1 MSMKKVLSIIL
12 ITALSFCALSGC
24 KQEEEISGNVDPI
37 ESYDN
42 ESIFVPESVSSEE
55 KHADIGNI
63 VVKDKKYTYE
73 GNDLVVLNI
82 ENKTEANYL
91 ISVTGTCLDTNGN
104 VLYTETQEFDQFASG
119 HKHFFIFQPKMQFDK
134 FEYDFAV
141 EETDAK
147 MYINDFEFVF
157 GGLIE
162 AKFPVDELVEQN
174 EDYTYYPIIL
184 ANCGYRNNS
193 KDGTQLH
200 VACTWI
206 IYNDRDEVIATHTTG
221 GKLISPDGE
230 PNYQTPEI
238 YYTTEDELIWPEN
251 LKGEIY
257 AIGAITSLVK
267 YGD

>member
-1 MSMKKVLSIIL
+1 MKKVWILILIAALSIC
-12 ITALSFCALSGC
+12 SFVGC

-42 ESIFVPESVSSEE
+42 ESVYVPELSTDGDSSQSPS
-55 KHADIGNI
+55 GNF

-82 ENKTEANYL
+82 ENKTEVNYV
-91 ISVTGTCLDTNGN
+91 ISVTGTCLDADGN

-119 HKHFFIFQPKMQFDK
+119 HKHFFIFQPKMKFDK

-141 EETDAK
+141 EETDAR

-157 GGLIE
+157 GGLE
-162 AKFPVDELVEQN
+162 EVKFPVEELVEQN
-174 EDYTYYPIIL
+174 GDYTYYPMIM
-184 ANCGYRNNS
+184 ADCGYRNNS
-193 KDGTQLH
+193 KDGTNLH

-206 IYNDRDEVIATHTTG
+206 IYNDRDEVVATWETL
-221 GKLISPDGE
+221 GKLIGPDGE
-230 PNYQTPEI
+230 PNYQTPMI
-238 YYTTEDELIWPEN
+238 YYTTEDELVWPEH
-251 LKGEIY
+251 LKGGIY